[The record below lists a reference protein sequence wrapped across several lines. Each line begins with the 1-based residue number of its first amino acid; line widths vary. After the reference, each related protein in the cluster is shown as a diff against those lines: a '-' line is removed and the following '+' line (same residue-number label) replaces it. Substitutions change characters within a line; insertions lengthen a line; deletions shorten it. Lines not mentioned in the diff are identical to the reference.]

1 MGIMLDLLK
10 NLDLTV
16 FKFIN
21 QTLSFGWLDQA
32 SPVLTNL
39 DHYLWIAILIPL
51 VTFLFFIKK
60 YKRTGLT
67 YFLFLA
73 LALSTSDFIGG
84 KVKKIALRPRPF
96 QVQETQTI
104 QKAEAGLNS
113 SFYSNHSSN
122 NFTAAMYLTAFFPGG
137 QIFFFI
143 MASLV
148 ALTRVHVGVHYPSD
162 ILVGSM
168 MGIIWGFVFSRL
180 VKFIVLRKA
189 ARKNETAQ

>member
-1 MGIMLDLLK
+1 MGVMLDFLR
-10 NLDLTV
+10 NLDLAV

-21 QTLSFGWLDQA
+21 QTLSFAWLDQA

-39 DHYLWIAILIPL
+39 DHYLWISILVPL
-51 VTFLFFIKK
+51 VTFFFFVKK
-60 YKRTGLT
+60 YKRTGIT
-67 YFLFLA
+67 YFLFLV
-73 LALSTSDFIGG
+73 LALSASDFVGG

-96 QVQETQTI
+96 QVEENQTI
-104 QKAEAGLNS
+104 QKAEASLNS

-122 NFTAAMYLTAFFPGG
+122 NFTAATYLTAFFPGG

-162 ILVGSM
+162 ILVGSL
-168 MGIIWGFVFSRL
+168 MGIIWGVIFSRL
-180 VKFIVLRKA
+180 VKLIVSRKA
-189 ARKNETAQ
+189 AQPNKTAK